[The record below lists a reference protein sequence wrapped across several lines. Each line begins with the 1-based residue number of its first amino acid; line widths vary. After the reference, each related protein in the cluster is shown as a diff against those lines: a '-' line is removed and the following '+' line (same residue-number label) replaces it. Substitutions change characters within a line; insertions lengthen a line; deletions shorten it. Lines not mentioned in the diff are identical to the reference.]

1 MVSPD
6 LYAILEIDPSATTEE
21 VRRAY
26 FRLAKL
32 LHPDR
37 QVAEDPSATE
47 RFLAVQSA
55 YEILVDPKQRE
66 EYEHL
71 RVVQKHATAPTGDGA
86 PRRGDAEAAV
96 VAEPAATGRSR
107 RGPSIEEERD
117 ARLAFQKAENLV
129 ESGQHDR
136 ALRAMAAVVR
146 AVPDNADYLSLL
158 GYLMAHQGEKLHAA
172 RDHCRRAV
180 EAEPFNPDFHARL
193 GYVYTQAGLINTA
206 QQCFDEALR
215 LDPRQPLARSHRESG
230 GRGEGGGLLGS
241 LKRILGR

>member
-1 MVSPD
+1 MVLPD
-6 LYAILEIDPSATTEE
+6 LFALLEIDEKATTEE

-26 FRLAKL
+26 FRLAKQ

-37 QVAEDPSATE
+37 QVSDDPAATE
-47 RFLAVQSA
+47 RFLAVQQA
-55 YEILVDPKQRE
+55 YEILIDPKQRE
-66 EYEHL
+66 DYERQ
-71 RVVQKHATAPTGDGA
+71 RVVQKHAMPAAATVDK
-86 PRRGDAEAAV
+86 GDAKREDAAD
-96 VAEPAATGRSR
+96 ALPKKGGR

-136 ALRAMAAVVR
+136 ALRAMSAVVR
-146 AVPDNADYLSLL
+146 TVPDNPDYISLL

-172 RDHCRRAV
+172 RDYCRRSV
-180 EAEPFNPDFHARL
+180 EAEPFNPEFHARL

-215 LDPRQPLARSHRESG
+215 LDPRQALALAHREGG

-241 LKRILGR
+241 FKRLLGR

>member
-6 LYAILEIDPSATTEE
+6 LYALLEIDEKATTED

-26 FRLAKL
+26 FRLAKQ

-37 QVAEDPSATE
+37 QAAADPAATE
-47 RFLAVQSA
+47 RFLAVQQA
-55 YEILVDPKQRE
+55 YEVLVDPKQRE
-66 EYEHL
+66 AYEHK
-71 RVVQKHATAPTGDGA
+71 RVVEKHSAPAKGEGETDSHFASA
-86 PRRGDAEAAV
+86 PPVSVRG
-96 VAEPAATGRSR
+96 R

-117 ARLAFQKAENLV
+117 ARLAYQKAESLV
-129 ESGQHDR
+129 ESDQHDR
-136 ALRAMAAVVR
+136 AMRAMMAVVR

-180 EAEPFNPDFHARL
+180 EAEPFNPEFHARL

-215 LDPRQPLARSHRESG
+215 LDPRQPLARAHRDSG
-230 GRGEGGGLLGS
+230 GRNEGGGLLGS
-241 LKRILGR
+241 FKRMLGR